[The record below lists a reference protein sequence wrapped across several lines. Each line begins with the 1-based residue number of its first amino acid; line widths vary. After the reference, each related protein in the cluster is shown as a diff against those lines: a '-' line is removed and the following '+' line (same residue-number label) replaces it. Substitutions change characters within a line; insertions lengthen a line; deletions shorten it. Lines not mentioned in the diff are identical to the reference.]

1 MKQPF
6 LRFYLDS
13 HENKSGERKIF
24 LDISIGYSEIDFDK
38 PYKNFNSDRKKYK
51 PIKISTG
58 CRIKP
63 ENFGKVV
70 EKGSRKVFS
79 FDQNIFD
86 KYSRVNRSI
95 KTKLEQIKNAVV
107 DVTNQFY
114 IKKYNPNPEEFKDAL
129 LIELGRKQGDVIKE
143 KSVLEYLYD
152 KIKTDRE
159 DAKQGKK
166 NALSPNHIK
175 TYVSL
180 SRMFENYEIATNT
193 QVMFSN
199 FNNRNFQWEFFRL
212 VDAIYRGE
220 IEVDNPNQSK
230 KQRKDP
236 TGYGVKSI
244 NKYIK
249 LLHRVLRLGKR
260 DGYNMTLDIEDSSLM
275 LENPPAEKEI
285 YLSEP
290 ELKKVIDIKVT
301 DPELLNAKQ
310 YLILASLMGL
320 RIEDMSTL
328 YALKPRTYTKED
340 KSFKGVKVYI
350 NKTKTEVIIPLL
362 KPVQEV
368 LKENKGKF
376 PVFKES
382 VNKHLKILCALLKIN
397 ALEERTKISFR
408 DGKLETLKV
417 PKHELVTTHDCR
429 RSFITNLGLKGVSQD
444 IVLSITHP
452 KKKDSNNMMSV
463 YNNSSMVDKAFV
475 FLNSLD
481 RIDSKVYTKS

>member
-1 MKQPF
+1 MRQPF

-13 HENKSGERKIF
+13 YENKHKERKIF
-24 LDISIGYSEIDFDK
+24 LDISIGYSEIDYSI
-38 PYKNFNSDRKKYK
+38 PYVNYNSDRKKYK
-51 PIKISTG
+51 SIKISSG

-63 ENFGKVV
+63 ENFGKLID
-70 EKGSRKVFS
+70 KGNRKVFV
-79 FDQNIFD
+79 FDQKVFD

-95 KTKLEQIKNAVV
+95 KTKLEQIENGVTE
-107 DVTNQFY
+107 VTNHFY
-114 IKKYNPNPEEFKDAL
+114 IKKNNPTPKEFKDL
-129 LIELGRKQGDVIKE
+129 LLVELGRKQGDIIKE

-159 DAKQGKK
+159 DSKKGKK
-166 NALSPNHIK
+166 NALSFNHIK

-180 SRMFENYEIATNT
+180 SRMFENYQIATKNE
-193 QVMFSN
+193 VMFSD
-199 FNNRNFQWEFFRL
+199 FNNKNFQWEFFG
-212 VDAIYRGE
+212 VIDAVYRGE
-220 IEVDNPNQSK
+220 IEVHNPSQTK

-249 LLHRVLRLGKR
+249 LLHRILRLGKR
-260 DGYNMTLDIEDSSLM
+260 DGYNMTLDIENSSLM
-275 LENPPAEKEI
+275 LENSSAEKEI
-285 YLSEP
+285 YLSES
-290 ELKKVIDIKVT
+290 ELKKVINTKIVDS
-301 DPELLNAKQ
+301 ELLNAKQ

-320 RIEDMSTL
+320 RIEDMSIL
-328 YALKPRTYTKED
+328 HNLKPKTYKKEN
-340 KSFKGVKVYI
+340 KSFIGVKVYI

-362 KPVQEV
+362 NPVQDV
-368 LKENKGKF
+368 LKESEGKF

-382 VNKHLKILCALLKIN
+382 VNKHLKILCDLLKIN
-397 ALEERTKISFR
+397 SLEERTKISFR

-417 PKHELVTTHDCR
+417 PKYELVTTHDCR

-463 YNNSSMVDKAFV
+463 YNNSSMVDKAIT
-475 FLNSLD
+475 FLNAIKK
-481 RIDSKVYTKS
+481 IDSEVYCP